1 MPKAPRTSKLARSAV
16 VGVAVARAG
25 MAQLTQS
32 ARRLV
37 QPASAAELTDSAHDA
52 ALGRIAFQ
60 ALNQLKGVALKASQ
74 LLSMDMGLLPEGIR
88 QQLARAHYQV
98 TPLNRALVLKLLRQ
112 EFRQSPEELFADF
125 EPQAFA
131 AASLGQVHDAK
142 LHSGELVAVK
152 LQYPGMAATIKSDL
166 QLLRMLLKSLGSRAG
181 GMPNSQ
187 LQERALADIANTLEQ
202 ELDYIHEAAELKWFG
217 QHLSSAQLV
226 VPQPVLS
233 HTTARVLTM
242 QKLEGLHLETWLATH
257 PSQAERDHYGQLLF
271 DMFMHNTFVL
281 KRLQTDPHPGNF
293 LFMHNR
299 QMGLLD
305 FGCTRELDAVFATG
319 IASAWCAVLATPR
332 DNQSLQAVYARL
344 GLIDVSLSEVQFH
357 GDLLPALQ
365 AMQDW
370 QCLPFRTA
378 VYDFGQHPVPPR
390 PTAQHHQVM
399 KHLQA
404 IPPDLPYFDRAHLG
418 LINMLRTL
426 GARVSTSNPW
436 IYMR

>member
-1 MPKAPRTSKLARSAV
+1 MPKAPHTSKLARSAV

-25 MAQLTQS
+25 VAQLTQS

-37 QPASAAELTDSAHDA
+37 QPASASELTDNAHDA

-112 EFRQSPEELFADF
+112 EFRQSPEDLFADF

-142 LHSGELVAVK
+142 LHSGESVAVK
-152 LQYPGMAATIKSDL
+152 LQYPGMAATIQSDL
-166 QLLRMLLKSLGSRAG
+166 QLLRMLLSSLGNRAG
-181 GMPNSQ
+181 GMPNPQ
-187 LQERALADIANTLEQ
+187 LQERALADIAHTLEQ
-202 ELDYIHEAAELKWFG
+202 ELDYVHEAAQLLWFG
-217 QHLSSAQLV
+217 QHLPRAQLV

-242 QKLEGLHLETWLATH
+242 QKLEGLHLETWLSMH

-271 DMFMHNTFVL
+271 DMFIHNTFVL
-281 KRLQTDPHPGNF
+281 NRLQTDPHPGNF
-293 LFMHNR
+293 LFMPNG

-305 FGCTRELDAVFATG
+305 FGCTRALDAAFSTG
-319 IASAWCAVLATPR
+319 IASAWCAVLRTPR
-332 DNQSLQAVYARL
+332 DNRTLQAVYARL
-344 GLIDVSLSEVQFH
+344 GLIDANLTEALFL
-357 GDLLPALQ
+357 DNLLPALQ

-378 VYDFGQHPVPPR
+378 VFDFGLLPVPPR
-390 PTAQHHQVM
+390 LTSQHHQVM

-418 LINMLRTL
+418 LIHMLRTL
-426 GARVSTSNPW
+426 GARVCTTNPW
-436 IYMR
+436 VY